1 MADTNNELVP
11 EKEKKERKKREPKI
25 QVDKSVTQVV
35 DDSEKWPVEAAYLAM
50 EFDPQKKYMFELAVQ
65 NMEREMPVI
74 EVEGQK
80 SRIIKTDKYKPYQN
94 IVLTSQVIWK
104 GQRRICRYYD
114 GCTSIFADE
123 QPKDKEEID
132 QYIKI
137 TQPRAF
143 LKGKFGV
150 YGDEKMLLLYLM
162 ICSWNEESPF
172 RTRSANVIFK
182 ASDTVKIASAE
193 SAKLDETERALQLA
207 KDASRIKMI
216 IHSAFLGIET
226 EDFDSGNPLTDKE
239 IRTKYR
245 RRALEDS
252 AYFIESYGN
261 KAIEVKYYIN
271 QALLK
276 GLITNKFNPNKA
288 TWQNGKEICD
298 ISGLKSND
306 AIGEKIFEFSQ
317 LEDGQEFTI
326 QLKALFS

>member
-11 EKEKKERKKREPKI
+11 EKKERKKREPKAI
-25 QVDKSVTQVV
+25 VEKPVV
-35 DDSEKWPVEAAYLAM
+35 QKIDDSDRWPIEAEYLAM

-65 NMEREMPVI
+65 NAERELPVI

-80 SRIIKTDKYKPYQN
+80 SRAIPTEKYKPYQN
-94 IVLTSQVIWK
+94 IVLTSQIIWK
-104 GQRRICRYYD
+104 GQRRILRYYD
-114 GCTSIFADE
+114 GCSSIFADE

-132 QYIKI
+132 QFIKV

-143 LKGKFGV
+143 LKGKFGA

-182 ASDTVKIASAE
+182 ASDTVKVASAE
-193 SAKLDETERALQLA
+193 AKKLDETERALQLA
-207 KDASRIKMI
+207 KDASKTKMI

-226 EDFDSGNPLTDKE
+226 EDFDSGNELTEGE

-245 RRALEDS
+245 RRALQDA
-252 AYFIESYGN
+252 AYFIDSYGN
-261 KAIEVKYYIN
+261 KSIETKYYIN
-271 QALLK
+271 QALIK

-317 LEDGQEFTI
+317 LEDGQEFQI

>member
-1 MADTNNELVP
+1 MADTNNPLVP
-11 EKEKKERKKREPKI
+11 EVTEVTESKKRGPKPKKI
-25 QVDKSVTQVV
+25 EE
-35 DDSEKWPVEAAYLAM
+35 DDSDRWPLEAEYLAM

-65 NMEREMPVI
+65 NPEREMPVI

-80 SRIIKTDKYKPYQN
+80 ARAIPTEKYKPYQN
-94 IVLTSQVIWK
+94 IVLTSQIIWK
-104 GQRRICRYYD
+104 GQRRILRYYD
-114 GCTSIFADE
+114 GCSSIFADE

-132 QYIKI
+132 QFIKV
-137 TQPRAF
+137 TQHRKF
-143 LKGKFGV
+143 LNGKFGA
-150 YGDEKMLLLYLM
+150 YGDERMLLLYMM

-193 SAKLDETERALQLA
+193 SKKLDETERALQLA

-216 IHSAFLGIET
+216 IHAAFLGIET
-226 EDFDSGNPLTDKE
+226 EDYDSGNPLTDAE

-245 RRALEDS
+245 RRALQDAS
-252 AYFIESYGN
+252 YFIESYGN
-261 KAIEVKYYIN
+261 KSIETKYYIN
-271 QALLK
+271 QALIK

-298 ISGLKSND
+298 ISGLRSND

-317 LEDGQEFTI
+317 LEDGQEFQI